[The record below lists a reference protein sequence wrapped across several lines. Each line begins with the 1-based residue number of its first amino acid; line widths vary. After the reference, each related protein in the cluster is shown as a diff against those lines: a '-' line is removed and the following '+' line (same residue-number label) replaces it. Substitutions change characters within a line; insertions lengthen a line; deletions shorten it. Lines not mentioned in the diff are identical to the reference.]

1 MWGSY
6 MPMQR
11 MQKIET
17 FNDEKGGDKQKKQE
31 SIIDN
36 QKQDTFQ
43 FVNAWLRFWK
53 CFINPYIFT
62 LARNIHSKFL

>member
-11 MQKIET
+11 MQKIEI

-36 QKQDTFQ
+36 QKQDTFH
-43 FVNAWLRFWK
+43 FV
-53 CFINPYIFT
+53 
-62 LARNIHSKFL
+62 SV